1 MLQVTYEFQI
11 LLGDEMRSTLGG
23 RFFFFRDDR
32 GFAAHN
38 RSFATGKNPLA
49 PMVNAVRMKSILSCG
64 SLN

>member
-11 LLGDEMRSTLGG
+11 LLGDEMRSILGG
-23 RFFFFRDDR
+23 SFFFRDDR

-38 RSFATGKNPLA
+38 RGFATEKNPLA